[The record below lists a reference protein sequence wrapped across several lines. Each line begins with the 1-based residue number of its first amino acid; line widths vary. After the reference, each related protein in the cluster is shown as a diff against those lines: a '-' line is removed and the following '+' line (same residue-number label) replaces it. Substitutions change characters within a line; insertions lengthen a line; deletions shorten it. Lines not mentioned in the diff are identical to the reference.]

1 MSTAEAKSSRETQ
14 SSSLF
19 PTFRQGDLFQVLS
32 KDENPHWW
40 AVRALSADGISEGFV
55 PACYLCEVDGG
66 ITTTNVALVSPELK
80 LVALS
85 ELRSR
90 LAHSAHTGGVFPDPT
105 MIPEPELCPGDDL
118 EKRNRRNQGPPAPPL
133 PPLSAEGLI
142 LPRKPPNPCL
152 ESVGHKNLHRE
163 LLFNQK
169 VGKNVLNQKSEL
181 QKAFGKHREQQVRKE
196 LEQQR
201 ANAKSDLA
209 RMVEERARRMDLLDK
224 GEEEPEKCS
233 ENEPEFLKVHAKMR
247 ARMDSK

>member
-1 MSTAEAKSSRETQ
+1 MRWPVLCVALEVGDSP
-14 SSSLF
+14 SLH
-19 PTFRQGDLFQVLS
+19 PVVKRLQVLARRLAGRGLI
-32 KDENPHWW
+32 P
-40 AVRALSADGISEGFV
+40 VRLT
-55 PACYLCEVDGG
+55 YQ
-66 ITTTNVALVSPELK
+66 VSPELK